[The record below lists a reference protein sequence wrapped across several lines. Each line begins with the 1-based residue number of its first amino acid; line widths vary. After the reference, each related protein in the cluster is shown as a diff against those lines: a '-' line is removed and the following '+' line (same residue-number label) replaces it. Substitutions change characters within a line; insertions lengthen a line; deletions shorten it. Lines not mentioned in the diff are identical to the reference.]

1 MHLRL
6 KSCSACCICN
16 IGWNYYGVTNRAA
29 VQLRNPHQLGR
40 FLQLT
45 GLSKTCNQGLEDLSG
60 GIQSIRYFQH
70 LLLQKLY
77 HSCIFIPLDFAGT
90 MDIFDVCT
98 GWLFALPKEA
108 SVMMPFSVYIASR
121 VFHESCCSIIPFLW
135 RYRHLGD
142 STGSNQLLYIHSLMS
157 NFPTT
162 VASLSR
168 LRSHDTHSLQP
179 IAQNIP
185 LGHYFCYEWKLTYF
199 YWAETSTSKKK
210 IFIELENRIR
220 FLNCNERS

>member
-1 MHLRL
+1 MHG
-6 KSCSACCICN
+6 AFCN

-40 FLQLT
+40 FVQLT

-70 LLLQKLY
+70 LLGFYSK
-77 HSCIFIPLDFAGT
+77 SCTRGAALLIRLDVAGT

-108 SVMMPFSVYIASR
+108 SVMMPFSRAEFFLNLVAVLYHFYGDEFFTISD
-121 VFHESCCSIIPFLW
+121 IP
-135 RYRHLGD
+135 
-142 STGSNQLLYIHSLMS
+142 TGSNQLLYIHSLMS

-162 VASLSR
+162 V
-168 LRSHDTHSLQP
+168 
-179 IAQNIP
+179 
-185 LGHYFCYEWKLTYF
+185 
-199 YWAETSTSKKK
+199 
-210 IFIELENRIR
+210 EL
-220 FLNCNERS
+220 LPYLD